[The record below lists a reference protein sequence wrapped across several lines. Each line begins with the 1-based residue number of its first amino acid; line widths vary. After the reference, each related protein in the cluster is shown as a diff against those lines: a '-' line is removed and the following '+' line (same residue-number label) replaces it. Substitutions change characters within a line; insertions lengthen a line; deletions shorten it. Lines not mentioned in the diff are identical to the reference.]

1 MRAAIFAMHKETAPP
16 FSGGAPV
23 ENGAGLTLRR
33 LPGDLIV
40 CVCGVGKV
48 NAALAAQ
55 YLIGRFAPAEL
66 WNAGVSG
73 CFRDLPA
80 GTAVAVTHCVQHD
93 LDVFGD
99 PPGLVPVLEQIGR
112 ASCRERV

>member
-55 YLIGRFAPAEL
+55 YLIGRFASADFKK
-66 WNAGVSG
+66 AGQVYM
-73 CFRDLPA
+73 R
-80 GTAVAVTHCVQHD
+80 
-93 LDVFGD
+93 
-99 PPGLVPVLEQIGR
+99 GLFMQQSPHKNID
-112 ASCRERV
+112 

>member
-55 YLIGRFAPAEL
+55 
-66 WNAGVSG
+66 
-73 CFRDLPA
+73 
-80 GTAVAVTHCVQHD
+80 
-93 LDVFGD
+93 
-99 PPGLVPVLEQIGR
+99 
-112 ASCRERV
+112 